1 MYDNYAQ
8 PGNPL
13 IAFTFAE
20 ANTYVNNLIA
30 YLNSGGTGDR
40 SIAFTII
47 NNNYNPSTGG
57 FFNTFEIQD
66 TIQIRGEVVLQSGPA
81 ANQTNE
87 IVYPFQ
93 QWFIAYDRYFP
104 PTDVDGT
111 PSSAFGFTAPGG
123 TQGNP
128 SPVVSTSSVSVTPG
142 QTYTITVGQPE
153 GAVQFQFVQG

>member
-1 MYDNYAQ
+1 MYTNYAQ

-13 IAFTFAE
+13 TAFTFAE
-20 ANTYVNNLIA
+20 ANTYVNNLISS
-30 YLNSGGTGDR
+30 LNSGGAGER
-40 SIAFTII
+40 SIEFTII
-47 NNNYNPSTGG
+47 NNNYNPTTGG

-104 PTDVDGT
+104 PTPQDGT
-111 PSSAFGFTAPGG
+111 PSAAFGFSALGG
-123 TQGNP
+123 TEGNP
-128 SPVVSTSSVSVTPG
+128 QPSTFVASVAVNPG
-142 QTYTITVGQPE
+142 QTYTITVGQSG
-153 GAVQFQFVQG
+153 GAVQFQFTQG